1 MNALVTM
8 CIFEAIRLRL
18 MQLCLLQWSKL
29 FVLLTFLRYFW
40 YLFFFHAKGRQT
52 ERFPIT

>member
-52 ERFPIT
+52 ERFPIK